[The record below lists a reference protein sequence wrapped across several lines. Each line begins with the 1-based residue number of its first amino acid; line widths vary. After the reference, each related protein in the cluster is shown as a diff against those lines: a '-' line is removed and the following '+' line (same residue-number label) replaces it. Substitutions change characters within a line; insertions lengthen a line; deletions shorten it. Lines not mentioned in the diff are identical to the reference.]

1 MKHTNIKWRRIT
13 ASLLALVMI
22 ITSLPVN
29 LLAYAND
36 PPPPDY
42 GIGVSNNAY
51 ADNDTDYNNYQIKF
65 YYEDSNTAVTTS
77 PEFTVTDSG
86 NETVY
91 IGTDGKFELKKGRK
105 IDFTSN
111 EDFRNFVNTKV
122 NDKRISKIEIEFVPT
137 ETTNDN
143 AYELYN
149 ITSSQDTNPVD
160 HAAIDV
166 TNKKVTY
173 NIVLEK
179 QKLDENNQ
187 PVYEINPVTGDFVLD
202 ENNQKIPVMVE
213 SLVLAN
219 DTDYTVSEF
228 TSSVLMDHDV
238 IVNWHDT
245 GAGRP
250 EGNPQTGN
258 LGIELE
264 RKSETETS
272 YTPCSQYTPTITHT
286 TSNIDTYE
294 YKVPKYDANGYE
306 YTYGANKGSSF
317 SCTNTETSL
326 DYRVEHEDNSNEFDL
341 YGQRTFEFT
350 LEWLGGA
357 AVVPSDISSYIT
369 SNFNLYDEKV
379 LDANNQPTKIEWTG
393 KTITYDSTTGKVSI
407 SGFDQIMQDGS
418 AKTYYMQKKDDN
430 NIPVGVTNASSPYYG
445 DIWNVTADNPGVHSS
460 EIDKVYQNGTLKNVI
475 TGSMD
480 FSVNVEWKDA
490 EKIDERTSKT
500 NNPADVVLWR
510 YADTPGDNERQDKK
524 AQAASSPVVQTE
536 NYRRYVGT
544 DGKIYYYDDNKW
556 KYDDNE
562 GTSHEVD
569 ALPEGAK
576 PVNVVPLDGS
586 AGEAVTGS
594 DNKLIYIDQVTFKD
608 LPKYDRFGVPYV
620 YTAKEQITGL
630 SGYETIYKDNTGN
643 IKDAANDGDTILNK
657 LAGTRN
663 FSVEAEWKAA
673 ARQGGEASV
682 TYQLQYQDAQGNWHT
697 VNTPKLNA
705 NGEMVD
711 SNGNVVTDPA
721 QAQQLSEITLNNFKA
736 ETMTKTAYFG
746 PVPMY
751 DNNGNKIVYR
761 VVQTDVA
768 RNDGAKDEHGNLVYQ
783 HYNSEEVYQD
793 TSSPIELD
801 GDKYNIEVT
810 PKPDN
815 NTSDNYK
822 FLYQLTGEID
832 LNIEKV
838 WDDSKNP
845 DTPTHDNDTIY
856 ATVERMDFGTNQFVT
871 YTHDLDEE
879 ITKSTIDGKEY
890 NYVPLTKDNKVQS
903 TSSGTGEGNGSGD
916 GNGSGS
922 GGSTSTSD
930 PSKIQTWK
938 TKISV
943 PIYDDEGHQY
953 QYRVKENNPPQG
965 YTVWIT
971 YDKTTNTYK
980 ISNTYTP
987 PGGGPS
993 LDFIKTWNDDGDLL
1007 HRNDVTINYTAN
1019 VGRTNSSNSTVNGQ
1033 YDSST
1038 EIRTAGN
1045 KQIKESD
1052 SWRARIA
1059 RLSNYTYNPNDFEEW
1074 ETLESQYKTVS
1085 EIPNIPEN
1093 TVNGKKWIYAI
1104 LASYPG
1110 SQTTNVKNMAAENFV
1125 SFDHLV
1131 GIYCNDHHYYAVEQV
1146 AKGGTENN
1154 GVITNPSEIEFI
1166 NTRIGVVSYE
1176 IDLNWC
1182 LGGWQSKAENA
1193 NKKVKVKITP
1203 KIGGSAINGVTPIEV
1218 EIPVT
1223 CSKYFL
1229 TNLPKYNKEGKII
1242 DWSIEE
1248 IQLGDVTIQNN
1259 RCTITDGN
1267 ENKTCAVSATEP
1279 VYNYGQTKHTD
1290 DLIKVTLTNRFEG
1303 TTVASV
1309 NKVWYDDNNALGL
1322 RSDTYIRL
1330 YMRSTK
1336 TDNAQWV
1343 KYGNDYVFKADND
1356 NSWHY
1361 DFTSLPKFDPE
1372 GYPYEYAIEELE
1384 MDDYTTGM
1392 YSEYNANTHT
1402 LSVLSGRMVP
1412 NGGTFTDRIS
1422 GRVVIDGE
1430 KLWKDISPVLEKKH
1444 YPIAQIN
1451 LQRQDKYK
1459 KNSNGVVETDAQG
1472 KKVLS
1477 TDADKI
1483 KIGQTEIYS
1492 GQSSFAFKPYSS
1504 WTEGNT
1510 TNHPHEVKDGY
1521 YVTTT
1526 VNNQTVPATENI
1538 GTQASLVLPKFD
1550 EDGALIT
1557 YSLTEESINGYTFK
1571 ISNEK
1576 IVNEYNGGRPIEIT
1590 VTKNWENMK
1599 TDSIYPTIKLILHQ
1613 VMFAKT
1619 TDTNG
1624 KILQN
1629 DGHYS
1634 ATSTANDKLTPV
1646 EYATFEKTI
1655 RKDAIDSN
1663 SDHTVTVDSING
1675 SWTYKF
1681 GQWSGNGRA
1690 EGHVKEDLRQFAP
1703 DGTCFAYYITEV
1715 LSNYEGGS
1723 GELNAV
1729 VNGDSSVFLGDFYKG
1744 TEIHNAI
1751 TSDTSSNLY
1760 TKYNSNFK
1768 VLDNKYGF
1776 TVTELTQPAEITNTG
1791 TDALTTNPDNSN
1803 NPITRTASIT
1813 NTYEPDKEN
1822 FKGKLVV
1829 NKTWNDHKNTE
1840 NGENG
1845 LNREFETAHDYTFD
1859 VSRRTPKLGT
1869 DTIFRISTWDITEN
1883 KPKVEIKATNTD
1895 YDISYTPEND
1905 LKAYD
1910 SSNTV
1915 VTGSE
1920 DIAYYLATINYGKT
1934 AYLDVVNSH
1943 LTVTIKINKTPGNDY
1958 NKVEIDGLAIYGQDA
1973 VKYKYSVTEIST
1985 VSTQTNTT
1993 ANPADNGKNEAY
2005 KLGSCDSC
2013 EMTETT
2019 VNNEQVIKADFTLGN
2034 DLKVFKLNLY
2044 KVFGKT
2050 FKKQSDGSNTTAIL
2064 SPDDYPQYFNDEFV
2078 NNLRFML
2085 ERKKGENGTYDFYD
2099 YNGSSVS
2106 NHIHEGTS
2114 VHGTENH
2121 KEYSL
2126 IKGTDNGKTIY
2137 YLTFDNLPK
2146 YSPDGYV
2153 YYYRVTELNTITE
2166 TDKHFE
2172 TTYPENSGDIG
2183 RAESQGAHDIT
2194 CGENDNAKNTYVR
2207 NNFES
2212 KQITVNKYWNDT
2224 NNADGLRP
2232 ENLKVTIK
2240 EYIQDNTPASVDIN
2254 KVLRNSVN
2262 SNDSWTM
2269 KVELPKYYY
2278 NGITPKNGLTFGI
2291 KEFPTDEGVSGVSA
2305 YNLTKNGYSLEEYGY
2320 ETGTAGSLTK
2330 QKYTTNISTYDT
2342 DTQKFN
2348 IETANFYSLYLQ
2360 NKQDKRVNS
2369 KLTFDKTW
2377 DDMNN
2382 KWSLRPDNIYIKVL
2396 RKSKAPIVPDSSAV
2410 FTVSGQQANANQLAI
2425 TINSMPSSG
2434 AGSEYKLVKE
2444 VIKTTTDPNT
2454 GEETQTSEWVDAG
2467 TLIETVSVE
2476 NNQNVKKLTT
2486 LLHIDSTDTT
2496 LRLKLQRKKSAE
2508 SSEYE
2513 DVTKDAFEQ
2522 KYQVF
2527 AGTSSESNTV
2537 VTKDNANHAL
2547 IAKDIGTYIT
2557 IQSNSV
2563 IPVSEQYLTDGKVNI
2578 WIEGLDEKD
2587 NEGHEYTYQVL
2598 KSSTNNFQ
2606 PPETISPEKR
2616 SSAVGKVNLLLEN
2629 LQDST
2634 QFFLKVQRS
2643 VDNNN
2648 YSDVTISQNTVFRY
2662 FTADSTTGVVALPT
2676 ASTENTD
2683 NPKVVFENLD
2693 LGVNTSGD
2701 TQSNGTWNPY
2711 YYTTVECDKYGKDVN
2726 SVLTYSQRGDDNTN
2740 AQTAAKI
2747 SFDIDVRSYS
2757 DRKHL
2762 NIQIKRGEETVKT
2775 DIYGNPL
2782 KITITGLNVEG
2793 NEFYASSVEGATPAA
2808 GVFVIPISSDSNTI
2822 SCEIDNLPYAP
2833 VGQNGDWSKN
2843 GDVVNQY
2850 TYTVERCTAKG
2861 TGHDV
2866 QTGFPANGAVTA
2878 EQSKLLPKTTTV
2890 TFKKTMSSDASVNC
2904 LSQENIHLKL
2914 FRKYDG
2920 GSEEEV
2926 TVSPTQIDDGTDNN
2940 LTLSNIPANNE
2951 HTISNLKAGT
2961 VIDED
2966 GAGAGTVG
2974 IWKEYT
2980 YYFKEYYD
2988 SELTNLKS
2996 ENNAYDDFV
3005 QTKGIEKPF
3014 VLQSDNKTATLE
3026 EGIRN
3031 DMKTTKHDVIKKWLD
3046 DNGVYE
3052 SRDDYSIVLQ
3062 RRAGDQGAWEY
3073 VDIRNTDIL
3082 SVDQEAGEIPSVPE
3096 STSKVIT
3103 GIEDFTV
3110 TENGKTYTYKK
3121 LKVAK
3126 DKLHIRFDKLPI
3138 CDSKGV
3144 LYQYRVAEIEVGNQ
3158 NVVQTRTFLFLVPG
3172 TEPTDDDYSY
3182 VRIIRR
3188 GSRNYYVSYNYDND
3202 YNKTTGI
3209 NSKDGEHVEN
3219 KDYDHSQFETAPT
3232 RITNQIITN
3241 SIEHSQIK
3249 VVKTWAD
3256 EDNVYGRRPQKITYR
3271 LTRTK
3276 DGSVDQTFTSDMT
3289 VGEADNWEYSWS
3301 QLAAFAADGGRF
3313 EYSVAELP
3321 IADYQTYAPTVTT
3334 KKDNNGEMV
3343 KQYSYTNTYTP
3354 VKKTITAKK
3363 NWADWD
3369 NKYGLRP
3376 AEITYELYCK
3386 YDIYTSTTEGYNGPV
3401 YDTKGT
3407 ESTND
3412 DVQSEVYKEI
3422 LKANKSTV
3430 PSNFKNTLTDTNP
3443 SSNNWETSFSNL
3455 PAWINPTGDGQ
3466 YNGKAVEVTYYIV
3479 ESFGTGDANYKK
3491 VYNCEASNKY
3501 GSEENNIPGTSND
3514 TYVLEKGLLYTDL
3527 YTPTNDIYTVP
3538 KSIAVDKKL
3547 NVMLKNMDVGD
3558 NKGNKYT
3565 YAITETDDSGNVNT
3579 NTHKLAIIESPFIGS
3594 DGKIDSIVKKD
3605 KTDLLISAKLGAE
3618 ETTDGN
3624 IYFKI
3629 TQSRTVTDN
3638 SFVKELTGTAGN
3650 VSYTVN
3656 SNNVIC
3662 CTPGSNGDFTIK
3674 FTLPKGTGETN
3685 FGYTVQE
3692 CASEN
3697 GTAAETNSLTIT
3709 ADVNST
3715 DNTKADVTVTK
3726 TSATAETKLYFK
3738 LSKDSTVVTSAELTG
3753 NTGFTF
3759 SKMIFSYKTSGAG
3772 DETVNNQQITI
3783 SGLPEK
3789 DAQNNT
3795 YKYEAVEYDN
3805 DTDEAVELS
3814 PPDNNVMTTSKSTSG
3829 NGMVSVTVTKLTSK
3843 GNKTLYF
3850 KLRRSTTSTPVEYI
3864 TNAVNKFEIRPI
3876 DYTEQGNP
3884 TVLKSV
3890 QDNGS
3895 SITNTLN
3902 TRDIIV
3908 TKVWNDNGY
3917 TDGRKLHYD
3926 IDVTLSST
3934 QFGCTEQGRYD
3945 TSTNNYKEVK
3955 TIPKDYDP
3963 SNPNKSASDF
3973 QNAVIFRDL
3982 PRYDSSGTEIT
3993 YSVAETLA
4001 AVSGNT
4007 LTNLNDNY
4015 LLKENI
4021 NSSETVNNL
4030 YKESLTWTFPTDP
4043 VKPKNENVTL
4053 KTAKTSFNLINNQR
4067 KYGYE
4072 GYWESYKPT
4081 PAEGEAEDPCVERF
4095 KIINELPV
4103 VKFDAKLY
4111 WNDDSNR
4118 DGKRL
4123 TEDDVVLSRDEWDY
4137 AVPSEITLPTDRDYV
4152 YFVVPTSGASW
4163 TETNADLSKIRMY
4176 LSKSGESGDPV
4187 EVEPVSVYTKD
4198 GKNYYRFPAVPDGYD
4213 TVYFKTVLGETAKQ
4227 TVNVTLTEND
4237 RKNKVFTPGTLSGGT
4252 YACTSDVYN
4261 NVSVSTQSF
4270 SSRGKAI
4277 EIDLTDDSING
4288 ETWDDPQIIFYDNS
4302 NAVIGAKYVLEP
4314 GDETGKYVIC
4324 VPEGAVKF
4332 SIDNGKST
4340 PHVGVTSTDL
4350 TPGQKYKLKKE
4361 NNNYSFNSSEKSKSA
4376 RAALV
4381 KNVDVKTL
4389 TKENKKDDAYW
4400 YAYFGVQPVFSEDGT
4415 AYTYRI
4421 SEKDDS
4427 KDNSTDE
4434 KTQTTKKLEKVDYT
4448 YDYSP
4453 SVTMTNG
4460 AGTPD
4465 IHKSG
4470 TTTPENWQVENERLN
4485 DLQVVTTYAAAKAA
4499 VPASGDAPA
4508 QDAVPATVTFAVRN
4522 NYSPSTPGGVTPPD
4536 PGQGSTPK
4544 YETGKI
4550 KLTKSW
4556 VGDDECKDY
4565 SRPSSMTFI
4574 LYCKYTSNNDP
4585 NDPNSYNGIVSS
4597 CPDVAIKSLTDKY
4610 TVQSSA
4616 GWQLDIDNLPK
4627 YTNPTGTPVD
4637 PGEKLSVTYYLVETE
4652 HPGYTQTGDNTDLDI
4667 SSGEASTTVTNTLKT
4682 TQINVKKKW
4691 EDHGYSSTHFTVN
4704 VTVTLDETVYTK
4716 TGTVPDGGT
4725 LQVRGLPL
4733 YKADKT
4739 KATYTVSE
4747 DENNT
4752 NTSTKFDYNYSPSY
4766 DKNGI
4771 EGGGTIEITNE
4782 LPVRTLNVTK
4792 TWNDTFNGT
4801 GDYYKLRPETLALDL
4816 KHSVSESGTW
4826 TDVDMT
4832 KATLSAYTKNGTIWT
4847 ATYSNLLE
4855 YDKDGNPYLFKVTET
4870 VPNAYT
4876 ATNESIVTVK
4886 TENTVE
4892 SGVSLE
4898 NNLITGTLTVIKN
4911 WDDQSVTDVSHYD
4924 VTVKAESTGNV
4935 TSNSGKITF
4944 AGNNISS
4951 SSGSGQSVTINNVP
4965 VFDMNGN
4972 KIEYLITETNAQKYG
4987 YYLTTAEATRKTE
5000 LTETSS
5006 GVYTGTVTL
5015 TNKLP
5020 KTDITVTK
5028 IWNDFDDK
5036 YGLRPS
5042 SVNFNLYRT
5051 TTNADVSTDTEWT
5064 EVVTNQAIT
5073 SANSWKYT
5081 FSNLLKYD
5089 ESGNEYRYKVKEV
5102 YENGVKAYTELDPWA
5117 TTEQNSGNADSTY
5130 SNTFTNELKKRNITV
5145 TKVWDD
5151 KKYGNSLRYNLDMT
5165 LSCGDLTCTEN
5176 NRRDTNNK
5184 YQETKQVGTANTS
5197 TVTYQDL
5204 PYCNANGTPFVYKLE
5219 ENVHG
5224 QQPVGVS
5231 TGTFAQTTKQSGY
5244 EATCVETKDSN
5255 DYVTGFTVTNTLP
5268 LTSVPITKTWTD
5280 NSDSNHLRP
5289 SSITL
5294 TLWRTT
5300 TSNLTRGA
5308 SSGWEQVGSAY
5319 ELTGPSDT
5327 ATWSHTFTNLLKY
5340 DVSNNPYYFK
5350 VEEEAVNAYTTTYG
5364 QDTAV
5369 SPETGL
5375 GVTNKLITRSIQV
5388 NKEWDDSDYTNGESL
5403 HYNIT
5408 FKLTKEAD
5416 TGADPGVPQKLE
5428 YTGTI
5433 NKVGSSVTISDV
5445 PVYDKNGSVITYTA
5459 TESGQQY
5466 GYYLVSGYPQKTVA
5480 NNPSEGINDNCVM
5493 TYTFRNKLPV
5503 TYLKV
5508 TKAYPDNTVNETYHK
5523 YTGTYTENNETHD
5536 YRDIK
5541 FDVTRTVN
5549 NSDYENVFIDQSIP
5563 YVADAESRVWTTDS
5577 PVLVKNVDNKIYT
5590 YKVEEQTLK
5599 GYTASYKVGGTDGQT
5614 VEAAETAASA
5624 APQTIDITNT
5634 RITGDVKMQKIDYT
5648 YYERHFGET
5657 NYSDKAISGAKFR
5670 LYIKNG
5676 ADEVQVPV
5684 SIAKDNNNQELGY
5697 YVFDTENTASDKNI
5711 VESKTVKDDQNK
5723 DVYGIIDIRGL
5734 PLNTYYLKE
5743 TEAVSAAFKKNEA
5756 EFSFTVDVDDSNVVS
5771 QTFTDGG
5778 NKSNDNGTNNIF
5790 DSDGFITHENKLPK
5804 IGNEETPRS
5813 LTFTKVD
5820 ATDKRALPNA
5830 TYYLL
5835 YMIPYQIGANGQTEE
5850 QYKNAAKQAVQQS
5863 GGKFT
5868 DDVKKYWRIEKIFQ
5882 TDSNGKFSTII
5893 NENGQNGG
5901 EGLMHGVYT
5910 FMEVQAPVGYDINN
5924 TEFDSV
5930 KYEMS
5935 DGNTETH
5942 DSTNNNKVLLI
5953 DLDETHVKCYVTQTD
5968 PRKDAK
5974 VKIYKQDEFN
5984 NPLDGAEFE
5993 LYYDPPKHNS
6003 QNLSDFDFIFF
6014 TDNDDYNNHHFDNDN
6029 VWGDAYAQFY
6039 DNDNE
6044 VGEIQHLTTYW
6055 INDDGN
6061 DRVYKVKIPDGASQ
6075 VVFSNGDKKTNKIT
6089 FTPGYG
6095 YYKTNRNGNEYTVN
6109 SDDWNHAGRFG
6120 SVIYYKAQTQET
6132 YGDHIYIE
6140 NTDLIGNNT
6149 NQGDK
6154 THWDDLHVCFYDN
6167 NDVIVGQQPIGYC
6180 VSEPETINNQ
6190 SWFVFD
6196 IPIGAKKFTVNNGN
6210 RRTNGDYDKKIDTKT
6225 AITPNA
6231 GYQITENNGTYS
6243 ISAAATIESGTV
6255 TTPAPGTAE
6264 FTEPIKIATVTTG
6277 YDGLP
6282 SSVTNVNTT
6291 YASVDT
6297 EAGGTSVKVKNW
6309 GSYYFVE
6316 TSNPTGYTSS
6326 NGNINFTIGAEQ
6338 ADEVVH
6344 IEKADN
6350 ARKAGSV
6357 ILTKTAQEKV
6367 GNIKIGAPV
6376 EGATFELY
6384 KNDAAPVKISV
6395 DNGTNSVYTVNRS
6408 GSGSGTLT
6416 TNRDGQFTITDL
6428 DWGQYYLQEVEPAP
6442 TGFALNT
6449 NKIYFTVGRNNCG
6462 DIPQQLTTKDPAA
6475 KAKIKITKT
6484 IDERIEAWGYPT
6496 FIFKLKNKTD
6506 NRVRIISLT
6515 MDGNADNTGKYFKAT
6530 DYIEVEPG
6538 TYEVTEV
6545 KVARYEFNSTGS
6557 NLSNYDEKVT
6567 NTSFDSNGVATFTI
6581 AADGAVTVNY
6591 NNKVAYYDK
6600 FSHVDCKVNNFHGY
6614 KGIRVEYT
6622 TPITADANDKAT
6634 ISKSDLDVYKI
6645 LSSGKE
6651 IKMTADEK
6659 NALTLSYTYV
6669 STTGDDANLRDDF
6682 VNGNGTFTISNVSRY
6697 TDGVYKLKAKDTNNF
6712 ECTFDINFASKNNDT
6727 DTYQKKVVFK
6737 ADSENKSYFE
6747 ETINDT
6753 KIRTVQYE
6761 LTFTMVKDGSTYKVF
6776 NVKHNGNVISNP
6788 GNGILNTLGFTVN
6801 EAYAYDATNNTTGLE
6816 LDKWNDGSSDF
6827 NTTSFDTWLKTKPT
6841 LPDKSETKTYTAKL
6855 KQRTNP

>member
-36 PPPPDY
+36 PPEPDY

-51 ADNDTDYNNYQIKF
+51 ADNATDYNNYQIKF
-65 YYEDSNTAVTTS
+65 YYYDDTANPPAYVAVKN
-77 PEFTVTDSG
+77 PEFTINDSG
-86 NETVY
+86 NENVY
-91 IGTDGKFELKKGRK
+91 IGADDGKFELKKDRK

-122 NDKRISKIEIEFVPT
+122 NGKRISKIEIEFVPT

-245 GAGRP
+245 GIGRP
-250 EGNPQTGN
+250 TGDPQTG
-258 LGIELE
+258 LDIELE
-264 RKSETETS
+264 RKINTDSSFMVCSEYS
-272 YTPCSQYTPTITHT
+272 PTVTHT
-286 TSNIDTYE
+286 TSNVDTYE
-294 YKVPKYDANGYE
+294 YKVPKFDANGQA
-306 YTYGANKGSSF
+306 YTYGANAGSSF

-326 DYRVEHEDNSNEFDL
+326 PYRVEHTADSNTFDL
-341 YGQRTFEFT
+341 YGQRKFEFT
-350 LEWLGGA
+350 LQWLGGA
-357 AVVPSDISSYIT
+357 DVKPTAQDAIEAYIT
-369 SNFNLYDEKV
+369 SNFDLYDETFRT
-379 LDANNQPTKIEWTG
+379 NGQPTKIDWEG

-407 SGFDQIMQDGS
+407 SGFDQIMPDGS
-418 AKTYYMQKKDDN
+418 AKTYYMQKKTE
-430 NIPVGVTNASSPYYG
+430 VG
-445 DIWNVTADNPGVHSS
+445 DISVTDDTTSSYHGDKWNVTADNPGVHSS

-490 EKIDERTSKT
+490 EKIGERTGKT
-500 NNPADVVLWR
+500 TNPADVVLWR
-510 YADTPGDNERQDKK
+510 YANTPGDNERQDKK

-556 KYDDNE
+556 NYDDKE

-586 AGEAVTGS
+586 AGTEVTGS

-620 YTAKEQITGL
+620 YTAKERITGL

-682 TYQLQYQDAQGNWHT
+682 TYQLQYQDAQGWHT

-721 QAQQLSEITLNNFKA
+721 LAQQLSEITLSNFKA

-768 RNDGAKDEHGNLVYQ
+768 RNDGISDGHGGTVTN
-783 HYNSEEVYQD
+783 HYTEPVFQTLPENSPM
-793 TSSPIELD
+793 TIN
-801 GDKYNIEVT
+801 GDKYNITVT
-810 PKPDN
+810 PDPDN
-815 NTSDNYK
+815 NTSDKYT
-822 FLYQLTGEID
+822 FLYQLTGETPLVIV
-832 LNIEKV
+832 KK
-838 WDDSKNP
+838 WDDSKN
-845 DTPTHDNDTIY
+845 TALTATTHDNDTVY
-856 ATVERMDFGTNQFVT
+856 VTVERMDFGQNKFVM
-871 YTHDLDEE
+871 YTSEMDDE
-879 ITKSTIDGKEY
+879 ITHNGFDTNNDNVDDVFY
-890 NYVPLTKDNKVQS
+890 DCVNLTKTNDNNTDYSNPRS
-903 TSSGTGEGNGSGD
+903 TAGN
-916 GNGSGS
+916 SGS
-922 GGSTSTSD
+922 GEGGSGGGSSGEDSGTMPTIYD
-930 PSKIQTWK
+930 IQTW
-938 TKISV
+938 TRTISV

-953 QYRVKENNPPQG
+953 QYQVKESFPPNNFTG
-965 YTVWIT
+965 NSSGN
-971 YDKTTNTYK
+971 YDVQISYNSTTNTYTVAN
-980 ISNTYTP
+980 IYTP
-987 PGGGPS
+987 TPPGGPS
-993 LDFIKTWNDDGDLL
+993 LDFSKTWNDDGDLL
-1007 HRNDVTINYTAN
+1007 HRDTVKIHYTAN
-1019 VGRTNSSNSTVNGQ
+1019 VGRTNSENSVVNGQ
-1033 YDSST
+1033 YDSGT
-1038 EIRTAGN
+1038 ESGQAGV
-1045 KQIKESD
+1045 KEISESE
-1052 SWRARIA
+1052 SWRGRIA
-1059 RLSNYTYNPNDFEEW
+1059 RRTNYTYSSDDFEEY
-1074 ETLESQYKTVS
+1074 ETVGQYKKIS
-1085 EIPNIPEN
+1085 QINGIPES
-1093 TVNGKKWIYAI
+1093 TENGKKWIYAI

-1110 SQTTNVKNMAAENFV
+1110 SQTTNVKNMADENFV
-1125 SFDHLV
+1125 SFEHLV
-1131 GIYCNDHHYYAVEQV
+1131 GIYCNEHHYYAVEQKV
-1146 AKGGTENN
+1146 SGGTNNN

-1182 LGGWQSKAENA
+1182 LGGWQSKAENN
-1193 NKKVKVKITP
+1193 NKKVNVKITP
-1203 KIGGSAINGVTPIEV
+1203 KIGGSQISDPIEV

-1229 TNLPKYNKEGKII
+1229 TNLPKYNNEGKII

-1248 IQLGDVTIQNN
+1248 IQLGNVTIQNN

-1267 ENKTCAVSATEP
+1267 ENKTCVVSATEP
-1279 VYNYGQTKHTD
+1279 VYNYGRDKHTD
-1290 DLIKVTLTNRFEG
+1290 DLISVTLTNKFSH
-1303 TTVASV
+1303 TTDATV

-1322 RSDTYIRL
+1322 RSDTYIQLWR
-1330 YMRSTK
+1330 RRKGTNVDPTK
-1336 TDNAQWV
+1336 V
-1343 KYGNDYVFKADND
+1343 GNDYVWTPSNNNFW
-1356 NSWHY
+1356 SY
-1361 DFTSLPKFDPE
+1361 TFE
-1372 GYPYEYAIEELE
+1372 GLDKYNAEGFEYEYFIRELE
-1384 MDDYTTGM
+1384 MSDYSTDMFISYT
-1392 YSEYNANTHT
+1392 NATQNTHADAE
-1402 LSVLSGRMVP
+1402 LISGRMVP

-1430 KLWKDISPVLEKKH
+1430 KLWKDISPVLANEH

-1459 KNSNGVVETDAQG
+1459 IENGQ
-1472 KKVLS
+1472 KVLS
-1477 TDADKI
+1477 TNADKI

-1492 GQSSFAFKPYSS
+1492 GQSSFAFKPDSS

-1510 TNHPHEVKDGY
+1510 TNPHEVKENY

-1526 VNNQTVPATENI
+1526 DENNQTVPATENI
-1538 GTQASLVLPKFD
+1538 GTQASPKYSLVLPKFD

-1571 ISNEK
+1571 TSHEK

-1619 TDTNG
+1619 TDDNG

-1629 DGHYS
+1629 DGTYS

-1663 SDHTVTVDSING
+1663 SDRTVTSTNEG
-1675 SWTYKF
+1675 KTWTYKF
-1681 GQWSGNGRA
+1681 GEWDSTQNTRKD
-1690 EGHVKEDLRQFAP
+1690 GHVKEDLRQFAP
-1703 DGTCFAYYITEV
+1703 DGTCFVYYITEE

-1723 GELNAV
+1723 DELNAK
-1729 VNGDSSVFLGDFYKG
+1729 VNEDSSDFLGDFYKR
-1744 TEIHNAI
+1744 TEIQNAI

-1760 TKYNSNFK
+1760 TKYNSKFK

-1776 TVTELTQPAEITNTG
+1776 TVTTLTQPAEITANESG
-1791 TDALTTNPDNSN
+1791 EGL
-1803 NPITRTASIT
+1803 ITRTASIT
-1813 NTYEPDKEN
+1813 NTYKPDKDN

-1829 NKTWNDHKNTE
+1829 NKTWNDHKDS
-1840 NGENG
+1840 NGNV
-1845 LNREFETAHDYTFD
+1845 LNSEFETAHDYTFE
-1859 VSRRTPKLGT
+1859 VSRKTPKLAS
-1869 DTIFRISTWDITEN
+1869 DTIFEISTWDIQAGN
-1883 KPKVEIKATNTD
+1883 PKVEIKATNDQGYSIT
-1895 YDISYTPEND
+1895 YDNASD
-1905 LKAYD
+1905 MVAYD
-1910 SSNTV
+1910 SSNTK

-1920 DIAYYLATINYGKT
+1920 NIAYYKATINYGKT
-1934 AYLDVVNSH
+1934 AYDPH
-1943 LTVTIKINKTPGNDY
+1943 LNDALKVEIKIWKTNDANY

-1973 VKYKYSVTEIST
+1973 VKYKYSVKEIST
-1985 VSTQTNTT
+1985 VSTQTNSS
-1993 ANPADNGKNEAY
+1993 DSGDKEAY
-2005 KLGSCDSC
+2005 KLGTC
-2013 EMTETT
+2013 ESQQMADDTNTAT
-2019 VNNEQVIKADFTLGN
+2019 FDLSNE
-2034 DLKVFKLNLY
+2034 LKVFTLNLY

-2050 FKKQSDGSNTTAIL
+2050 YTPQGENSETTDIL

-2078 NNLRFML
+2078 NNLRFKL
-2085 ERKKGENGTYDFYD
+2085 ERKKGENGIYEFYD
-2099 YNGSSVS
+2099 YNGSSV
-2106 NHIHEGTS
+2106 NGHIFDGVEERGTN
-2114 VHGTENH
+2114 GH
-2121 KEYSL
+2121 KEYSVNVY
-2126 IKGTDNGKTIY
+2126 KDSSGKITSCSLSFTY
-2137 YLTFDNLPK
+2137 LPK

-2153 YYYRVTELNTITE
+2153 YYYRVTELNTITG
-2166 TDKHFE
+2166 TDKHFK
-2172 TTYPENSGDIG
+2172 TTYPNPQNSEEIG
-2183 RAESQGAHDIT
+2183 REEGTGENQGAHDIT

-2232 ENLKVTIK
+2232 ENLRVQIT
-2240 EYIQDNTPASVDIN
+2240 ENVVDGGQNGADLTVPIP
-2254 KVLRNSVN
+2254 KVLKNS
-2262 SNDSWTM
+2262 DSWTM

-2278 NGITPKNGLTFGI
+2278 NGTAPKDGLTFGI
-2291 KEFPTDEGVSGVSA
+2291 GEKMNSAQDGDVSA
-2305 YNLTKNGYSLEEYGY
+2305 YNLTENGYSLEEYGY
-2320 ETGTAGSLTK
+2320 ETKSGDTLTP
-2330 QKYTTNISTYDT
+2330 Y
-2342 DTQKFN
+2342 KFN
-2348 IETANFYSLYLQ
+2348 NADDKTPLELDGGTDVYSLYLK

-2382 KWSLRPDNIYIKVL
+2382 KWSLRPDKIYIKVL

-2410 FTVSGQQANANQLAI
+2410 FTVSGHQATANQLAI
-2425 TINSMPSSG
+2425 TINSMPSFG
-2434 AGSEYKLVKE
+2434 TGSEYKLVKE
-2444 VIKTTTDPNT
+2444 VITTTTDPNT
-2454 GEETQTSEWVDAG
+2454 GENVSTATWVDAVV
-2467 TLIETVSVE
+2467 TLTETVSVE
-2476 NNQNVKKLTT
+2476 NNKDVKKLTT
-2486 LLHIDSTDTT
+2486 SLTVSGSDTT
-2496 LRLKLQRKKSAE
+2496 LRLKLQRKKTAD

-2513 DVTKDAFEQ
+2513 NVTQDAFGQ

-2537 VTKDNANHAL
+2537 VTKDNANKAL
-2547 IAKDIGTYIT
+2547 IAKDIGTDIT
-2557 IQSNSV
+2557 IQNNSV

-2587 NEGHEYTYQVL
+2587 DEGHEYNYKVL
-2598 KSSTNNFQ
+2598 KSSINDFQ
-2606 PPETISPEKR
+2606 SAETITPVTR

-2643 VDNNN
+2643 VEGGD

-2676 ASTENTD
+2676 DQGKTSAENTD

-2693 LGVNTSGD
+2693 FGVNTHGR

-2711 YYTTVECDKYGKDVN
+2711 YYTTVECDKYGNDVN
-2726 SVLTYSQRGDDNTN
+2726 SVLTYSQGGDDTTN

-2747 SFDIDVRSYS
+2747 RFNIDVSSYS

-2762 NIQIKRGEETVKT
+2762 NIQIKRGVETVKT

-2808 GVFVIPISSDSNTI
+2808 GVFVIPISSDSNII
-2822 SCEIDNLPYAP
+2822 SCVIDNLPYAP

-2843 GDVVNQY
+2843 GDDVNQY
-2850 TYTVERCTAKG
+2850 TYTVERCKARG
-2861 TGHDV
+2861 NRHDI
-2866 QTGFPANGAVTA
+2866 QTGFPDSSAVTA
-2878 EQSKLLPKTTTV
+2878 EQSKLLPKTTIV

-2904 LSQENIHLKL
+2904 LSQENVHLKL

-2926 TVSPTQIDDGTDNN
+2926 RVLSTQIDNGTDNSI
-2940 LTLSNIPANNE
+2940 TLSNIPANIQ

-2961 VIDED
+2961 VIDEN
-2966 GAGAGTVG
+2966 GAEAGTVG

-2988 SELTNLKS
+2988 SELANLKS

-3096 STSKVIT
+3096 LTSKVTT

-3110 TENGKTYTYKK
+3110 TENGNTNTYKK

-3126 DKLHIRFDKLPI
+3126 DKLHIRFDELPI

-3202 YNKTTGI
+3202 YNETTGI

-3219 KDYDHSQFETAPT
+3219 KNYDHSQFETTPT

-3276 DGSVDQTFTSDMT
+3276 DGSVDETFTSDMT

-3321 IADYQTYAPTVTT
+3321 IADYQTSAHTVTT
-3334 KKDNNGEMV
+3334 QKDNNGEMV

-3376 AEITYELYCK
+3376 TGITYELYCK
-3386 YDIYTSTTEGYNGPV
+3386 YDIYTSTTETVNGKTTQKLVKSEEGYNGPV

-3407 ESTND
+3407 EATND
-3412 DVQSEVYKEI
+3412 DVKSEVYKEI
-3422 LKANKSTV
+3422 LKAYDSTV
-3430 PSNFKNTLTDTNP
+3430 LSDFKKTLTDTDP
-3443 SSNNWETSFSNL
+3443 SSNNWETSFRNL
-3455 PAWINPTGDGQ
+3455 PAWINPTGNGQ

-3547 NVMLKNMDVGD
+3547 NVMLKNIDVGD

-3565 YAITETDDSGNVNT
+3565 YAITETDNSGNDLNT
-3579 NTHKLAIIESPFIGS
+3579 NTHNLAIIESPFIGS
-3594 DGKIDSIVKKD
+3594 DGKIDSIEKKD
-3605 KTDLLISAKLGAE
+3605 KTDLLISATLGAE

-3629 TQSRTVTDN
+3629 TRSRTVTDN

-3674 FTLPKGTGETN
+3674 FTLPKGTGGTN
-3685 FGYTVQE
+3685 CGYTVQE

-3697 GTAAETNSLTIT
+3697 GTAAEPNSLTIT
-3709 ADVNST
+3709 AAENST

-3759 SKMIFSYKTSGAG
+3759 SKMIFSYKTSGTG

-3783 SGLPEK
+3783 RGLPEK

-3795 YKYEAVEYDN
+3795 YTYEAVEYDN

-3814 PPDNNVMTTSKSTSG
+3814 PPVGNVMTTSTSTSG
-3829 NGMVSVTVTKLTSK
+3829 VGTVSVTVTKPTSK
-3843 GNKTLYF
+3843 ENKTLYF
-3850 KLRRSTTSTPVEYI
+3850 KLRRSTTSTPVECI
-3864 TNAVNKFEIRPI
+3864 TNDVNKFEIRPI

-3908 TKVWNDNGY
+3908 TKVWNDNDY
-3917 TDGRKLHYD
+3917 RDGRKLHYD

-3934 QFGCTEQGRYD
+3934 QFDCTEQGRYD

-3963 SNPNKSASDF
+3963 SNPDTLASDF

-4001 AVSGNT
+4001 GSGHLVNA
-4007 LTNLNDNY
+4007 D

-4043 VKPKNENVTL
+4043 VTTKNENVTL
-4053 KTAKTSFNLINNQR
+4053 KTAKTSFNLTNNQR

-4137 AVPSEITLPTDRDYV
+4137 AVPSDITLPTDRDYV
-4152 YFVVPTSGASW
+4152 YFAVPTSGAGW
-4163 TETNADLSKIRMY
+4163 TETNAALSKIRMY

-4187 EVEPVSVYTKD
+4187 EVEPVSVYTGTD
-4198 GKNYYRFPAVPDGYD
+4198 GKNYYRFPAVPDDYD
-4213 TVYFKTVLGETAKQ
+4213 TLYFKTVENTPKQ
-4227 TVNVTLTEND
+4227 TQSVTVTDNAD
-4237 RKNKVFTPGTLSGGT
+4237 RKNKVFIPETPSGDT
-4252 YACTSDVYN
+4252 YACTPSDYN

-4270 SSRGKAI
+4270 SSSGKAI

-4302 NAVIGAKYVLEP
+4302 NAVIGATYVLEP

-4332 SIDNGKST
+4332 SINNGKSGLNYSAENT
-4340 PHVGVTSTDL
+4340 GI
-4350 TPGQKYKLKKE
+4350 TPGQKYKLQKE
-4361 NNNYSFNSSEKSKSA
+4361 NNNYSFDSSEQSKAA

-4381 KNVDVKTL
+4381 KNVAVKTL
-4389 TKENKKDDAYW
+4389 TVDDAKEGLYW
-4400 YAYFGVQPVFSEDGT
+4400 YADFGVQPVYSEDG
-4415 AYTYRI
+4415 APYTYRI

-4427 KDNSTDE
+4427 KDNSTDT
-4434 KTQTTKKLEKVDYT
+4434 KTQTTKKLERVDYT

-4460 AGTPD
+4460 AGTPV
-4465 IHKSG
+4465 IHNSESD
-4470 TTTPENWQVENERLN
+4470 TPENWQVENERLN

-4499 VPASGDAPA
+4499 VPASGDDPA
-4508 QDAVPATVTFAVRN
+4508 QDAKPATVTFAVRN
-4522 NYSPSTPGGVTPPD
+4522 NYSPSTPGGGGTPPD
-4536 PGQGSTPK
+4536 PGPGSTPK

-4550 KLTKSW
+4550 KLTKTW
-4556 VGDDECKDY
+4556 VGDSECYQY
-4565 SRPSSMTFI
+4565 SRPDSMEFT
-4574 LYCKYTSNNDP
+4574 LKCKYHNSDNSFSFNDVVT
-4585 NDPNSYNGIVSS
+4585 NST
-4597 CPDVAIKSLTDKY
+4597 DTAIKSLSSTY

-4616 GWQLDIDNLPK
+4616 NWKLDINNLPK
-4627 YTNPTGTPVD
+4627 YTNPTGTAVD

-4652 HPGYTQTGDNTDLDI
+4652 HPGYTKTGDNTDLDI

-4691 EDHGYSSTHFTVN
+4691 EDHGYSSTHFTVK
-4704 VTVTLDETVYTK
+4704 VTVTLDGTVYTK

-4725 LQVRGLPL
+4725 LQVSGLPL

-4752 NTSTKFDYNYSPSY
+4752 NTSTKYDYNYSPSY

-4870 VPNAYT
+4870 AP
-4876 ATNESIVTVK
+4876 
-4886 TENTVE
+4886 
-4892 SGVSLE
+4892 
-4898 NNLITGTLTVIKN
+4898 
-4911 WDDQSVTDVSHYD
+4911 
-4924 VTVKAESTGNV
+4924 
-4935 TSNSGKITF
+4935 
-4944 AGNNISS
+4944 
-4951 SSGSGQSVTINNVP
+4951 
-4965 VFDMNGN
+4965 
-4972 KIEYLITETNAQKYG
+4972 
-4987 YYLTTAEATRKTE
+4987 
-5000 LTETSS
+5000 
-5006 GVYTGTVTL
+5006 
-5015 TNKLP
+5015 
-5020 KTDITVTK
+5020 
-5028 IWNDFDDK
+5028 
-5036 YGLRPS
+5036 
-5042 SVNFNLYRT
+5042 
-5051 TTNADVSTDTEWT
+5051 
-5064 EVVTNQAIT
+5064 
-5073 SANSWKYT
+5073 
-5081 FSNLLKYD
+5081 
-5089 ESGNEYRYKVKEV
+5089 
-5102 YENGVKAYTELDPWA
+5102 
-5117 TTEQNSGNADSTY
+5117 
-5130 SNTFTNELKKRNITV
+5130 
-5145 TKVWDD
+5145 
-5151 KKYGNSLRYNLDMT
+5151 
-5165 LSCGDLTCTEN
+5165 
-5176 NRRDTNNK
+5176 
-5184 YQETKQVGTANTS
+5184 
-5197 TVTYQDL
+5197 
-5204 PYCNANGTPFVYKLE
+5204 
-5219 ENVHG
+5219 
-5224 QQPVGVS
+5224 
-5231 TGTFAQTTKQSGY
+5231 
-5244 EATCVETKDSN
+5244 
-5255 DYVTGFTVTNTLP
+5255 
-5268 LTSVPITKTWTD
+5268 
-5280 NSDSNHLRP
+5280 
-5289 SSITL
+5289 
-5294 TLWRTT
+5294 
-5300 TSNLTRGA
+5300 
-5308 SSGWEQVGSAY
+5308 
-5319 ELTGPSDT
+5319 
-5327 ATWSHTFTNLLKY
+5327 
-5340 DVSNNPYYFK
+5340 
-5350 VEEEAVNAYTTTYG
+5350 
-5364 QDTAV
+5364 
-5369 SPETGL
+5369 
-5375 GVTNKLITRSIQV
+5375 
-5388 NKEWDDSDYTNGESL
+5388 
-5403 HYNIT
+5403 
-5408 FKLTKEAD
+5408 
-5416 TGADPGVPQKLE
+5416 
-5428 YTGTI
+5428 
-5433 NKVGSSVTISDV
+5433 
-5445 PVYDKNGSVITYTA
+5445 
-5459 TESGQQY
+5459 
-5466 GYYLVSGYPQKTVA
+5466 
-5480 NNPSEGINDNCVM
+5480 
-5493 TYTFRNKLPV
+5493 
-5503 TYLKV
+5503 
-5508 TKAYPDNTVNETYHK
+5508 
-5523 YTGTYTENNETHD
+5523 
-5536 YRDIK
+5536 
-5541 FDVTRTVN
+5541 
-5549 NSDYENVFIDQSIP
+5549 
-5563 YVADAESRVWTTDS
+5563 
-5577 PVLVKNVDNKIYT
+5577 
-5590 YKVEEQTLK
+5590 K
-5599 GYTASYKVGGTDGQT
+5599 GYTATIGEATTAQT
-5614 VEAAETAASA
+5614 GNDVTYSVNLS
-5624 APQTIDITNT
+5624 NT
-5634 RITGDVKMQKIDYT
+5634 LITGKVT
-5648 YYERHFGET
+5648 LT
-5657 NYSDKAISGAKFR
+5657 
-5670 LYIKNG
+5670 
-5676 ADEVQVPV
+5676 
-5684 SIAKDNNNQELGY
+5684 
-5697 YVFDTENTASDKNI
+5697 
-5711 VESKTVKDDQNK
+5711 KTW
-5723 DVYGIIDIRGL
+5723 
-5734 PLNTYYLKE
+5734 
-5743 TEAVSAAFKKNEA
+5743 
-5756 EFSFTVDVDDSNVVS
+5756 
-5771 QTFTDGG
+5771 
-5778 NKSNDNGTNNIF
+5778 NDNGYGT
-5790 DSDGFITHENKLPK
+5790 
-5804 IGNEETPRS
+5804 S
-5813 LTFTKVD
+5813 LHYPVSMEIVTC
-5820 ATDKRALPNA
+5820 L
-5830 TYYLL
+5830 
-5835 YMIPYQIGANGQTEE
+5835 I
-5850 QYKNAAKQAVQQS
+5850 QQ
-5863 GGKFT
+5863 
-5868 DDVKKYWRIEKIFQ
+5868 RI
-5882 TDSNGKFSTII
+5882 N
-5893 NENGQNGG
+5893 
-5901 EGLMHGVYT
+5901 
-5910 FMEVQAPVGYDINN
+5910 
-5924 TEFDSV
+5924 
-5930 KYEMS
+5930 
-5935 DGNTETH
+5935 
-5942 DSTNNNKVLLI
+5942 LLI
-5953 DLDETHVKCYVTQTD
+5953 K
-5968 PRKDAK
+5968 
-5974 VKIYKQDEFN
+5974 
-5984 NPLDGAEFE
+5984 
-5993 LYYDPPKHNS
+5993 
-6003 QNLSDFDFIFF
+6003 
-6014 TDNDDYNNHHFDNDN
+6014 
-6029 VWGDAYAQFY
+6029 
-6039 DNDNE
+6039 
-6044 VGEIQHLTTYW
+6044 
-6055 INDDGN
+6055 
-6061 DRVYKVKIPDGASQ
+6061 
-6075 VVFSNGDKKTNKIT
+6075 
-6089 FTPGYG
+6089 
-6095 YYKTNRNGNEYTVN
+6095 
-6109 SDDWNHAGRFG
+6109 
-6120 SVIYYKAQTQET
+6120 
-6132 YGDHIYIE
+6132 
-6140 NTDLIGNNT
+6140 
-6149 NQGDK
+6149 
-6154 THWDDLHVCFYDN
+6154 
-6167 NDVIVGQQPIGYC
+6167 
-6180 VSEPETINNQ
+6180 
-6190 SWFVFD
+6190 
-6196 IPIGAKKFTVNNGN
+6196 
-6210 RRTNGDYDKKIDTKT
+6210 RR
-6225 AITPNA
+6225 
-6231 GYQITENNGTYS
+6231 
-6243 ISAAATIESGTV
+6243 
-6255 TTPAPGTAE
+6255 
-6264 FTEPIKIATVTTG
+6264 
-6277 YDGLP
+6277 
-6282 SSVTNVNTT
+6282 
-6291 YASVDT
+6291 
-6297 EAGGTSVKVKNW
+6297 
-6309 GSYYFVE
+6309 
-6316 TSNPTGYTSS
+6316 
-6326 NGNINFTIGAEQ
+6326 
-6338 ADEVVH
+6338 
-6344 IEKADN
+6344 
-6350 ARKAGSV
+6350 
-6357 ILTKTAQEKV
+6357 
-6367 GNIKIGAPV
+6367 
-6376 EGATFELY
+6376 
-6384 KNDAAPVKISV
+6384 
-6395 DNGTNSVYTVNRS
+6395 
-6408 GSGSGTLT
+6408 
-6416 TNRDGQFTITDL
+6416 
-6428 DWGQYYLQEVEPAP
+6428 
-6442 TGFALNT
+6442 
-6449 NKIYFTVGRNNCG
+6449 
-6462 DIPQQLTTKDPAA
+6462 
-6475 KAKIKITKT
+6475 
-6484 IDERIEAWGYPT
+6484 
-6496 FIFKLKNKTD
+6496 
-6506 NRVRIISLT
+6506 
-6515 MDGNADNTGKYFKAT
+6515 
-6530 DYIEVEPG
+6530 
-6538 TYEVTEV
+6538 
-6545 KVARYEFNSTGS
+6545 
-6557 NLSNYDEKVT
+6557 
-6567 NTSFDSNGVATFTI
+6567 
-6581 AADGAVTVNY
+6581 
-6591 NNKVAYYDK
+6591 
-6600 FSHVDCKVNNFHGY
+6600 
-6614 KGIRVEYT
+6614 
-6622 TPITADANDKAT
+6622 
-6634 ISKSDLDVYKI
+6634 
-6645 LSSGKE
+6645 
-6651 IKMTADEK
+6651 
-6659 NALTLSYTYV
+6659 
-6669 STTGDDANLRDDF
+6669 
-6682 VNGNGTFTISNVSRY
+6682 
-6697 TDGVYKLKAKDTNNF
+6697 
-6712 ECTFDINFASKNNDT
+6712 
-6727 DTYQKKVVFK
+6727 
-6737 ADSENKSYFE
+6737 
-6747 ETINDT
+6747 
-6753 KIRTVQYE
+6753 
-6761 LTFTMVKDGSTYKVF
+6761 
-6776 NVKHNGNVISNP
+6776 
-6788 GNGILNTLGFTVN
+6788 
-6801 EAYAYDATNNTTGLE
+6801 
-6816 LDKWNDGSSDF
+6816 
-6827 NTTSFDTWLKTKPT
+6827 
-6841 LPDKSETKTYTAKL
+6841 
-6855 KQRTNP
+6855 